1 MSRPRIAVLMDENTS
16 GGGTRYEAAKG
27 YFHGLIAAGAAPF
40 GLPYAPEL
48 TGDAVAGFDG
58 LMTAGGRFAVP
69 DDWYLGAVSPAPA
82 SARPAAERALVE
94 GFLAAGKPILGL
106 CAGMQ
111 ALACLNGARMVAD
124 LKAWRPQA
132 GEHDGREVSHRVD
145 IAPGT
150 RLFDLVGPTLE
161 VNSFHREAIA
171 QLASGVVASGHSPD
185 GIVEAVELEGH
196 PFALGLQWHQELLGP
211 DHPGQAIFK
220 GFVEACTVKNRTR

>member
-27 YFHGLIAAGAAPF
+27 YFHGLIAAGAAPY
-40 GLPYAPEL
+40 GVAYAAELAPEI
-48 TGDAVAGFDG
+48 VEGFDG
-58 LMTAGGRFAVP
+58 LVTAGGRFAVP
-69 DDWYLGAVSPAPA
+69 PAWYLGAPYPAPQT
-82 SARPAAERALVE
+82 ARPQVEQALVE

-111 ALACLNGARMVAD
+111 ALACLAGCRMVAD

-132 GEHDGREVSHRVD
+132 LEHDAREASHEITV
-145 IAPGT
+145 APGS
-150 RLFDLVGPTLE
+150 RLHGLVGSRLT

-171 QLASGVVASGHSPD
+171 ELAGGVIASAHAAD
-185 GIVEAVELEGH
+185 GIIEAVELEGH

-211 DHPGQAIFK
+211 DHPGQAIFA
-220 GFVEACTVKNRTR
+220 GFVDACRRIP